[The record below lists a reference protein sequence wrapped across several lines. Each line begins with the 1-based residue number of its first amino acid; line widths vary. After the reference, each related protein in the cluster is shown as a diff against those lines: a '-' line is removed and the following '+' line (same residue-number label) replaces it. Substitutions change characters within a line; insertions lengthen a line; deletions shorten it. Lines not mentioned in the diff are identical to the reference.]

1 MCEDPDRTFLLTVTL
16 FSVLRRATAGEVLAA
31 VIMQRAFMEWR
42 ENRLQKKGVH
52 RFWDVQKGEH
62 FVRKIP
68 LDPKV
73 GGGRAAK
80 LLRRI
85 KTAQDALHAMNKDKD
100 LATSP
105 QSKMHSAR
113 IM

>member
-1 MCEDPDRTFLLTVTL
+1 MCEDPDRSFLLTVTL
-16 FSVLRRATAGEVLAA
+16 FSFLRRATAGEVLAA

-52 RFWDVQKGEH
+52 RFWDVQEGEH

-80 LLRRI
+80 VLRRI

-100 LATSP
+100 SATSL
-105 QSKMHSAR
+105 QSKMRSAR